1 MSQEAE
7 AVVRFSGGPA
17 GKSALAAARQAA
29 KAQIA
34 FERLPG
40 SIRIVVRSE
49 GGKMDALTAA
59 TMAALALIKEL
70 KDDSACI
77 EGVRLISR
85 SKEPQ
90 RAMRS
95 RGSLSKETDVK
106 EVGGRVKP
114 QVLMGEVTSP
124 KAGPDRGREAF
135 RNFMTSHRLRPTI
148 WAKEAGVS
156 SGEILGFLT
165 GRSRGF
171 SEGVAEK
178 LARVAKVRVEQM
190 FE

>member
-7 AVVRFSGGPA
+7 AVVRVSGGPA
-17 GKSALAAARQAA
+17 GKAALDAARDAA

-34 FERLPG
+34 FEPLAG
-40 SIRIVVRSE
+40 CLRIVVRSE

-77 EGVRLISR
+77 EGVRLISPA
-85 SKEPQ
+85 KEPQ
-90 RAMRS
+90 RAMRA
-95 RGSLSKETDVK
+95 RGSLSKETS
-106 EVGGRVKP
+106 GRVRP
-114 QVLMGEVTSP
+114 QLLMGEVTSP
-124 KAGPDRGREAF
+124 KARPDRGREAF

-171 SEGVAEK
+171 SDGVAEK